1 MASDWRELQPA
12 VGDGELARLVPR
24 VAAPVA
30 VTGATGF
37 VGSHLVEA
45 LVRAGKRPRVL
56 ARNPARLDPAS
67 RESVEVVTGD
77 LDDRPALARLVKGV
91 GTVVHL
97 AGVVR
102 AGRAAEFDA
111 ANRNGTAR
119 VAAVR
124 DEVEPGA
131 LLVHVSSL
139 AAAGPSSRPEGRS
152 PDDAAT
158 PVSAY
163 GRSKLGGEEA
173 VRNSA
178 GPWTIVRPPAIYGPR
193 DTDVLQFFRL
203 AARGLVPLPAGERWV
218 TMAHVADVVRA
229 VLAAAAVRPV
239 GRVFHLGEPRPP
251 RMDELV
257 GRLADAGGV
266 RVRIVPV
273 PPWALRLAGR
283 AGDLAH
289 ALGARSVAMTS
300 DKAREL
306 LARHWSAD
314 TGPSLRALGI
324 DGFIPFERG
333 AAQTWA
339 WYRERGWLPRAT
351 IGSQ

>member
-1 MASDWRELQPA
+1 MASDWRELPPV
-12 VGDGELARLVPR
+12 VGDGELARYVPR
-24 VAAPVA
+24 IVAPVA

-45 LVRAGKRPRVL
+45 LVRAGQRPRVL
-56 ARNPARLDPAS
+56 ARDPARLDSAL

-77 LDDRPALARLVKGV
+77 LDDRPALDRMVKGV
-91 GTVVHL
+91 GTIVHL

-111 ANRNGTAR
+111 ANRDGTAR
-119 VAAVR
+119 LAAAR
-124 DEVEPGA
+124 DAVEPRA
-131 LLVHVSSL
+131 FLVHVSSL
-139 AAAGPSSRPEGRS
+139 AAAGPSQRHEGRS
-152 PDDAAT
+152 PEEAAA

-163 GRSKLGGEEA
+163 GRSKLAGEAA
-173 VRNSA
+173 VRSSA
-178 GPWTIVRPPAIYGPR
+178 GPWAILRPPAIYGPR

-203 AARGLVPLPAGERWV
+203 AARGTVPLPAGERWV

-229 VLAAAAVRPV
+229 VLAAAALRPA
-239 GRVFHLGEPRPP
+239 GQVFHLGEPRPQ

-257 GRLADAGGV
+257 GRLAAAGGV
-266 RVRIVPV
+266 RARVVPIPAWV
-273 PPWALRLAGR
+273 LRLAGR

-306 LARHWSAD
+306 LARHWTAD
-314 TGPSLRALGI
+314 SGASLRALGL
-324 DGFIPFERG
+324 DGYAPFETG

-339 WYRERGWLPRAT
+339 WYRECGWLPRAK
-351 IGSQ
+351 IDSQ